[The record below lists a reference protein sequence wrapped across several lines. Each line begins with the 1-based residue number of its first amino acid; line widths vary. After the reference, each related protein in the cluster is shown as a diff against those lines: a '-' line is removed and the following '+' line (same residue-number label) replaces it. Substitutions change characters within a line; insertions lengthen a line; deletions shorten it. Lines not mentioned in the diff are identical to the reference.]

1 MILRDLL
8 AAVDH
13 RSVRGATDREV
24 SGLALDSRRVKPGDA
39 FFALP
44 GVNAD
49 GARFARAA
57 VESGAVAVFGQ
68 GLPESP
74 GATRIEV
81 DEPRLALA
89 QAACRYHG
97 SPSQLLQVVAVTGT
111 NGKTTTTYLV
121 EAIIIAAGRRA
132 GVIGTTGVRLAGE
145 TLPSAFTTPESP
157 DLQSLLALMRVPALM
172 RVRAAA
178 RERLFPR
185 RLPR

>member
-57 VESGAVAVFGQ
+57 VESGAVAVFSGGVRQ
-68 GLPESP
+68 
-74 GATRIEV
+74 RW
-81 DEPRLALA
+81 
-89 QAACRYHG
+89 
-97 SPSQLLQVVAVTGT
+97 VVKPDSRT
-111 NGKTTTTYLV
+111 
-121 EAIIIAAGRRA
+121 GRRRRMTIA
-132 GVIGTTGVRLAGE
+132 VPTNWGC
-145 TLPSAFTTPESP
+145 
-157 DLQSLLALMRVPALM
+157 RVHVGCGICGA
-172 RVRAAA
+172 
-178 RERLFPR
+178 
-185 RLPR
+185 